1 MTFFNHLHLS
11 KNFFPFGSEL
21 FAPCRQG
28 LFFSRCQ
35 QKVADG
41 DRQSEAVVRIQPNTL
56 ARRERKILLNPY
68 RIPRSFDSCDLP
80 LHR

>member
-1 MTFFNHLHLS
+1 MFLRF
-11 KNFFPFGSEL
+11 NFFPFGLEL
-21 FAPCRQG
+21 FAPCRSG
-28 LFFSRCQ
+28 LYFSRCQ

>member
-1 MTFFNHLHLS
+1 MFLRF
-11 KNFFPFGSEL
+11 NFFPLGLEL
-21 FAPCRQG
+21 FAPCRSG
-28 LFFSRCQ
+28 FHFSRCQ

-56 ARRERKILLNPY
+56 ARREWKILLNPY
-68 RIPRSFDSCDLP
+68 RIPRSFDNCDLP

>member
-1 MTFFNHLHLS
+1 MFLRF
-11 KNFFPFGSEL
+11 NFFPFGLEL
-21 FAPCRQG
+21 FAPCRSG
-28 LFFSRCQ
+28 LYFSRCQ

-68 RIPRSFDSCDLP
+68 RIPRPFDSCDLP

>member
-1 MTFFNHLHLS
+1 MFLRF
-11 KNFFPFGSEL
+11 NFFLRVLEL
-21 FAPCRQG
+21 LAPCRSG
-28 LFFSRCQ
+28 LYFSRYP

-41 DRQSEAVVRIQPNTL
+41 DRLSEAAARIQSNTL

-68 RIPRSFDSCDLP
+68 RIPRSFDSYDLP